1 MSAFFV
7 GLVRSL
13 ALRPLEP
20 LVDSLGHHALQT
32 DQGQPVAHEQGEKDE
47 HAESGQND
55 HDGQEE
61 SEEFH
66 SALR

>member
-20 LVDSLGHHALQT
+20 LVDSLWHHALQT
-32 DQGQPVAHEQGEKDE
+32 DQGQPVAYEQGEKDE

>member
-1 MSAFFV
+1 MGAFFV

-13 ALRPLEP
+13 ALRPFEP
-20 LVDSLGHHALQT
+20 LVDALGHHALQS
-32 DQGQPVAHEQGEKDE
+32 DQGQPVTDEQSEKDQ

-55 HDGQEE
+55 HDCEEE